1 MELETAAAFDR
12 ALVLGPGGVVG
23 TAWMAGLVG
32 ELGRVGVD
40 LGIADLTVG
49 TSAGAIVGA
58 LLTTGQ
64 DLSRLAEVASRPGP
78 APRRGV
84 DAAVAGAVFAV
95 LGRPGLEPWEARRR
109 VGRIALAHVDSDR
122 DASSEAERA
131 LLAGRGALIGTNAW
145 PAEGELLITAVEAA
159 TGEPTVW
166 DRTSGVPLVHAV
178 AASSAFPAAEPP
190 VSVRGR
196 RYMDGALR
204 AGANADLAAG
214 ARTVV
219 VIEPLA
225 HLSPREPLDQ
235 RPAGVGARTVVSV
248 VPDAESLRAFGS
260 DLNDRTNWAP
270 AYRAGLAQAPATA
283 ERLRTVW

>member
-95 LGRPGLEPWEARRR
+95 LGRAPLVRGAARRGGGG
-109 VGRIALAHVDSDR
+109 GR
-122 DASSEAERA
+122 
-131 LLAGRGALIGTNAW
+131 
-145 PAEGELLITAVEAA
+145 A
-159 TGEPTVW
+159 TQ
-166 DRTSGVPLVHAV
+166 
-178 AASSAFPAAEPP
+178 
-190 VSVRGR
+190 
-196 RYMDGALR
+196 
-204 AGANADLAAG
+204 
-214 ARTVV
+214 
-219 VIEPLA
+219 
-225 HLSPREPLDQ
+225 RE
-235 RPAGVGARTVVSV
+235 
-248 VPDAESLRAFGS
+248 
-260 DLNDRTNWAP
+260 
-270 AYRAGLAQAPATA
+270 
-283 ERLRTVW
+283 